1 MAPQGIH
8 ISLVGA
14 IPKTHK
20 PGKYQLIMDLSSIIG
35 EKSYPRHQR
44 SLPDGIYSPSGSVTD
59 SCAMKS
65 LLTECYHF
73 GLCSAPKLFSA
84 VADALQ

>member
-20 PGKYQLIMDLSSIIG
+20 PGHYQLIMDLLSLVRRAILDIKEAYQMVPIHLQDQQLIG
-35 EKSYPRHQR
+35 VQ
-44 SLPDGIYSPSGSVTD
+44 
-59 SCAMKS
+59 
-65 LLTECYHF
+65 
-73 GLCSAPKLFSA
+73 
-84 VADALQ
+84 